1 MGWQVKRTAG
11 RVNRRNGYHADGTRI
26 PLVHAGT
33 KLRLSGDSV
42 VYSDANDARSRSW
55 NLAKTVHRWTERRCC
70 ATTVTAVDARV
81 DADAYIPTLTI
92 ASMRRTAA
100 GRNTKNANLICP
112 KIPWEQFLGTE
123 NDKVYQMSL
132 VPLDSTPVEVELL
145 QADGSWKPMAENS
158 GFTVNRTAGTVTFT
172 TAPGVSPVAGQDNVK
187 ITASH
192 TVEGYA
198 DRINKCRI
206 GIQFGVNGATDRLFL
221 SGSPQLIN
229 YDWYSGLNDPT
240 YWGDQAYSV
249 LGQSDSAIVGYSI
262 VNARLAAHKDST
274 DSDRNVIVREGTL
287 VDNKPAFPIVN
298 ILQGEGAI
306 GPYSFGYLGTEPLFL
321 TKLGVYAITAQDI
334 TGEKYSQSRSFFLNG
349 KLLEENGLEEA
360 FALVYKDMY
369 WLCLNGRAYILDG
382 LQATQTDRS
391 APYSTRQYA
400 GFYCTN
406 IPARVL
412 WEQDG
417 ALWFGTADGRLCA
430 FANEPSDPLNYNDNG
445 EAIYACWRTPDL
457 SGRTFYRNKTF
468 SRFYVAL
475 ASALATGRAGGDALR
490 AYGKSCSA
498 IL

>member
-1 MGWQVKRTAG
+1 
-11 RVNRRNGYHADGTRI
+11 
-26 PLVHAGT
+26 
-33 KLRLSGDSV
+33 
-42 VYSDANDARSRSW
+42 
-55 NLAKTVHRWTERRCC
+55 
-70 ATTVTAVDARV
+70 
-81 DADAYIPTLTI
+81 
-92 ASMRRTAA
+92 
-100 GRNTKNANLICP
+100 
-112 KIPWEQFLGTE
+112 
-123 NDKVYQMSL
+123 MSL
-132 VPLDSTPVEVELL
+132 VPLDSTPVEAELL
-145 QADGSWKPMAENS
+145 QTDGSWKPMAENS
-158 GFTVNRTAGTVTFT
+158 GFTVNRTAGTVMFI
-172 TAPGVSPVAGQDNVK
+172 TAPGVSPVAGQDNVR

-198 DRINKCRI
+198 DRVNKCRI

-306 GPYSFGYLGTEPLFL
+306 GPYSFGYL
-321 TKLGVYAITAQDI
+321 
-334 TGEKYSQSRSFFLNG
+334 
-349 KLLEENGLEEA
+349 
-360 FALVYKDMY
+360 
-369 WLCLNGRAYILDG
+369 
-382 LQATQTDRS
+382 ATQTDRS

-457 SGRTFYRNKTF
+457 SGKTFYRNKTF

-475 ASALATGRAGGDALR
+475 ASALATGVRAWGRVAGIWEELFSDFVTARYFSYAHLIYSKFTYSNDDTPRTLGDKIRLKKVDKAGFKVENGVLNEPFGLDSIGIEFVETGYYR
-490 AYGKSCSA
+490 A
-498 IL
+498 